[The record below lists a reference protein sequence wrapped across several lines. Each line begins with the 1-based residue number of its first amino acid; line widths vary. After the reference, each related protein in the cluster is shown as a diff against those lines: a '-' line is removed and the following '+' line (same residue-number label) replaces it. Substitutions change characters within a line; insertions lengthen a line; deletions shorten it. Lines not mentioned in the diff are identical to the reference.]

1 MDFRKNYCIY
11 HPSELITNFCRES
24 SHSVSQNNAY
34 CLYTPVIE
42 NISDSVAAA
51 KT

>member
-34 CLYTPVIE
+34 CLYAPPVSLYICDIMC
-42 NISDSVAAA
+42 N
-51 KT
+51 K